1 MWEYLK
7 CGGIKFCEILID
19 GPVLKILLNVV
30 FLVEYTI
37 LMVPHVPCNKPYFMY
52 KGDQPLFP

>member
-1 MWEYLK
+1 
-7 CGGIKFCEILID
+7 
-19 GPVLKILLNVV
+19 LKILLNVV